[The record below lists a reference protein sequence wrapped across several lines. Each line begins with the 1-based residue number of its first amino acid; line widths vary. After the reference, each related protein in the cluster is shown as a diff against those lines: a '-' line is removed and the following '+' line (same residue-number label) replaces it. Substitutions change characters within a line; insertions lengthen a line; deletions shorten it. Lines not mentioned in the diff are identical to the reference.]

1 MIKRMIQMGFG
12 LIAVVSFAATVQAAP
27 AKFNH
32 SGIQKGKVI
41 ETCYHSPCTVA
52 KFVS

>member
-12 LIAVVSFAATVQAAP
+12 LIAIVSFAATVQAAP

-32 SGIQKGKVI
+32 MAYKR
-41 ETCYHSPCTVA
+41 
-52 KFVS
+52 

>member
-12 LIAVVSFAATVQAAP
+12 LIAVVGFAATAQAAP

-32 SGIQKGKVI
+32 SGTKIK
-41 ETCYHSPCTVA
+41 S
-52 KFVS
+52 